1 MRLYNK
7 DMTKGDSQFLLKRLP
22 SIVGI
27 AVFIIAG
34 ASEVPFSSNKVQAGT
49 LNRVFVRLDNLVG
62 AATGVSGRVCFVAN
76 VTTAINSFRI
86 TFPTT
91 NGATD
96 YIPNTTTTN
105 WTVDTNNLDAQPA
118 SEPQNPVTN
127 ISGQNAASVSGK
139 QVVFN
144 TTSAFTPASTVPL
157 TGTYCFNWSGA
168 SSLTNPAVW
177 TTESVAGTFETFSAT
192 GAVGLISTSTFS
204 EPKTVT
210 TNGTNV
216 SVTATVPPSFSFTL
230 NGTTDPFGTINLAA
244 VNYTTGLVGTVVTNA
259 GSGWMIWARSTANA
273 ACAKGC
279 IYSPSKLYGIKS
291 AAAVGSAAANV
302 TTGAEHYDFATT
314 AKSLGAS
321 GSCSAITQTTY
332 FDGITNAGWGGPLD
346 KTALW
351 PIASCDGSSTSATV
365 SFREILVAI
374 ASTPAATD
382 YADTIVMTA
391 AGRF

>member
-1 MRLYNK
+1 
-7 DMTKGDSQFLLKRLP
+7 MTKNNISQFIFKRLP
-22 SIVGI
+22 SILI
-27 AVFIIAG
+27 LAVLIVAG
-34 ASEVPFSSNKVQAGT
+34 VSEIPFDSNKVHAGAF
-49 LNRVFVRLDNLVG
+49 VKAFVRLDTLVG
-62 AATGVSGRVCFVAN
+62 AATNVPVRVCFVDN
-76 VTTAINSFRI
+76 NISTPIKSIRI

-96 YIPNTTTTN
+96 YVLNTTLANYTTN
-105 WTVDTNNLDAQPA
+105 TSNLDALPA
-118 SEPQNPVTN
+118 PAQ
-127 ISGQNAASVSGK
+127 SGITGLGANASVVNAGAHQITFDDSGG
-139 QVVFN
+139 FTPSNN
-144 TTSAFTPASTVPL
+144 TTP
-157 TGTYCFNWSGA
+157 YCFNWTSTTNG
-168 SSLTNPAVW
+168 LTNPAVW
-177 TTESVAGTFETFSAT
+177 TTESVAGTVETFSAVAAGGSLLST
-192 GAVGLISTSTFS
+192 GTYS

-314 AKSLGAS
+314 AKALGAS
-321 GSCSAITQTTY
+321 GSCTAITQTTY

-391 AGRF
+391 AGQF